1 MDDRIESR
9 EELPCWRGR
18 PVLTEEERKV
28 NIRLWVAALRS
39 GEYPQDVGAL
49 RTAKGF
55 CCLGVA
61 CEVARTT
68 DRSLPV
74 LMQPVMVG
82 RPDSGFYYMWLGSD
96 DGTSMLHFQQNGSSL
111 VPPVQWWLGGVTH
124 DPDLRIPP
132 RIWDKHQDMLKVKL
146 CEAGRVK
153 QAARASMLN
162 DSIRMDFADIA
173 DCIEFTFLREDWD
186 AREAQS

>member
-9 EELPCWRGR
+9 EELPRWEWR
-18 PVLTEEERKV
+18 PVLTEEKRKV

-39 GEYPQDVGAL
+39 GEYPQDVGTL
-49 RTAKGF
+49 HTAKGF

-82 RPDSGFYYMWLGSD
+82 NPESGFYYVWLGSD
-96 DGTSMLHFQQNGSSL
+96 NRFRQNGSSL
-111 VPPVQWWLGGVTH
+111 VPPVQWWLGGVND
-124 DPDLRIPP
+124 DPDLCIPP
-132 RIWDKHQDMLKVKL
+132 RIWDKHRDMLMLKL
-146 CEAGRVK
+146 CEASRVN
-153 QAARASMLN
+153 QAARASVLN